1 MNQPSLV
8 KETQKT
14 RVVLGAPSEAKRRY
28 MLVRKFLP
36 SDAEALSQ
44 IFIQNLRQVNIRDYP
59 SEAIEA
65 LVRLYTPEQI
75 IERAGKWITLVCTDG
90 QDVVGT
96 ASLDNDRVREVFVAV
111 SQHRTG
117 IGKQLMHAIEMMAK
131 EQHLEKL
138 YLLAGIS
145 AEDFYKKLGYV
156 VIKRFDND
164 LNGIPLRVIRME
176 KDI

>member
-1 MNQPSLV
+1 
-8 KETQKT
+8 
-14 RVVLGAPSEAKRRY
+14 

-117 IGKQLMHAIEMMAK
+117 DWQATNACHRDDGQRAASR
-131 EQHLEKL
+131 KL